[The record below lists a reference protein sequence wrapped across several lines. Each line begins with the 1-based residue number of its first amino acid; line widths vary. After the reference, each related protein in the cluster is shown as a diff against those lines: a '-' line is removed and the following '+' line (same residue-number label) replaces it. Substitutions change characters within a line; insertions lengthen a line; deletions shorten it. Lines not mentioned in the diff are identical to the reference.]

1 MSLDFERLGREF
13 LRVLRGSRSQT
24 ALSRRLGYRTNVVY
38 AWESGR
44 RWPTTAV
51 VFSALRRLRV
61 DVHGSLKKFFANAP
75 SWLDEIDPA
84 SAEGV
89 ARLLSEVR
97 GKVPVVELARR
108 TGRSRYAI
116 ARWLSG
122 AAEPRFPDFL
132 RVLEAASLRVL
143 DFVALFVDPAS
154 LPAASRAWKLLEAH
168 RRAVYELPWIPAV
181 LRVMELTDYA
191 RLPEHVPGYIAS
203 RLGIGLDEEDHCLAV
218 LEQSGQIRRK
228 GRRWRPVP
236 MQTVDTRPDPD
247 AERRIKRWWA
257 QVGVDRLSAGAPGQF
272 SYNVFAVSE
281 RDLERLRELHR
292 AYFRQLR
299 SIVAE
304 SSPSERIAVA
314 NVQLFTLDAAT
325 A

>member
-1 MSLDFERLGREF
+1 MALDFDELAPEF
-13 LRVLRGSRSQT
+13 IRALRGHRSQT
-24 ALSRRLGYRTNVVY
+24 ALSRRLGYKTNVLY

-44 RWPTTAV
+44 RWPTASV
-51 VFSALRRLRV
+51 VLDAARRLRF
-61 DVHGSLKKFFANAP
+61 DVRGSLKRFFANAP
-75 SWLDEIDPA
+75 AWLDAIDPA
-84 SAEGV
+84 SPEGV
-89 ARLLSEVR
+89 ARLLSELQ

-116 ARWLSG
+116 ARWLAG
-122 AAEPRFPDFL
+122 DAEPRFPDFL
-132 RVLEAASLRVL
+132 RVLDAASLRVL
-143 DFVALFVDPAS
+143 DFVALFVDPAR
-154 LPAASRAWKLLEAH
+154 LPAAARAWKLLEAH

-181 LRVMELTDYA
+181 LRAMELTDYA
-191 RLPEHVPGYIAS
+191 RLPEHVPGFLAR
-203 RLGIGLDEEDHCLAV
+203 RLGISVEEEERCIAV

-228 GRRWRPVP
+228 GRRWQPAPVL
-236 MQTVDTRPDPD
+236 TVDTRQDPD

-272 SYNVFAVSE
+272 SYNVFAVSA

-304 SSPSERIAVA
+304 SSPSECIAVA
-314 NVQLFTLDAAT
+314 NVQLFTLDAVS
-325 A
+325 